1 MNNCLVT
8 YVEKDIFKPIENKNI
23 KNHAVTLKYE
33 NLSREPSKLT

>member
-8 YVEKDIFKPIENKNI
+8 YVEKDIFKPIENKK